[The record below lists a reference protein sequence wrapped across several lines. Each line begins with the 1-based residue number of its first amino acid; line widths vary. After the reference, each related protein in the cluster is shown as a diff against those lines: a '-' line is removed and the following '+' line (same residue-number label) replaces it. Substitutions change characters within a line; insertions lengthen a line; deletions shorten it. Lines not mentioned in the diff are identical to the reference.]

1 MPRKKITPE
10 EETPKATAPEENA
23 AAGTAEVTPHDR
35 PPDSEIP
42 ADTISEPGPEMT
54 VPEVPDEDTEGG
66 IAPEGE
72 MGDIPAEE
80 IAASENA
87 AEADTAPEES
97 SPVEEDSAAALI
109 GELPAAVESVLNAP
123 ADTPPEDA
131 SEDVDNA
138 VNMTPGAIP
147 ELHETESD
155 SEAYSVDLS
164 EVSENSPSTEQAIP
178 DDEESDW
185 GFGEPKRETVAEEA
199 PPVSP
204 EPPASPEAPR
214 ASKTA
219 GKSDRQLFYELKF
232 NALDRGLTPEE
243 RQEWNSIYASYRG
256 RSAIT
261 GRIIGVD
268 PLSIYVWN
276 PETERREKKTMYCAI
291 VVPYRVRIV
300 IPASEMWDEGG
311 ERPDYVLQNM
321 VGANVDLVIIKV
333 EREAGF
339 AIGSRRIA
347 GRSQRYFFAH
357 REDLHRVGARVKC
370 QLQAVGPRRC
380 LVNCYGHDLDL
391 TQREMRYA
399 AIPDLR
405 DEYHPGM
412 ELECVVKVYDPD
424 KDELVISI
432 KETEANPFFGAEQRH
447 PVGSRRLAVISGKYG
462 GGVFCNLTDGVVC
475 MCNYSFQHEDSDF
488 MVGENVMLVVQRYD
502 DEKLQMFGKIMS
514 KW

>member
-1 MPRKKITPE
+1 MSRKKITPE
-10 EETPKATAPEENA
+10 EEAPKTTAPEENA

-35 PPDSEIP
+35 PPDSENP
-42 ADTISEPGPEMT
+42 EDTISEPVPEAT
-54 VPEVPDEDTEGG
+54 VPEVLDDDTEGG

-72 MGDIPAEE
+72 AGDVPAEE
-80 IAASENA
+80 IAAPENA

-97 SPVEEDSAAALI
+97 SPVEGDSAAALT
-109 GELPAAVESVLNAP
+109 GELSAAVESVLNAP

-131 SEDVDNA
+131 SEGVDDV

-147 ELHETESD
+147 ELHETES
-155 SEAYSVDLS
+155 EAEVYSVDLS
-164 EVSENSPSTEQAIP
+164 ETPENSSQVETSVP
-178 DDEESDW
+178 DAEESDW
-185 GFGEPKRETVAEEA
+185 GFGEPKQETQEEPPA
-199 PPVSP
+199 PP
-204 EPPASPEAPR
+204 EPPVPPKVPKA
-214 ASKTA
+214 A

-232 NALDRGLTPEE
+232 NELDRGLTPEE

-276 PETERREKKTMYCAI
+276 RETEQREKKTMYCAI

-300 IPASEMWDEGG
+300 IPASEMWEEGG

-347 GRSQRYFFAH
+347 GRSQRYFFGH
-357 REDLHRVGARVKC
+357 REDLHRIGARVKC
-370 QLQAVGPRRC
+370 RLLAVGPRRC
-380 LVNCYGHDLDL
+380 LADCYGHDLDL

-405 DEYHPGM
+405 DEYHTGM
-412 ELECVVKVYDPD
+412 
-424 KDELVISI
+424 
-432 KETEANPFFGAEQRH
+432 
-447 PVGSRRLAVISGKYG
+447 
-462 GGVFCNLTDGVVC
+462 
-475 MCNYSFQHEDSDF
+475 
-488 MVGENVMLVVQRYD
+488 
-502 DEKLQMFGKIMS
+502 
-514 KW
+514 

>member
-1 MPRKKITPE
+1 MARKKITPDE
-10 EETPKATAPEENA
+10 EAPKTTAPEENA

-35 PPDSEIP
+35 PPDSENP
-42 ADTISEPGPEMT
+42 EDTISEPVPEAT
-54 VPEVPDEDTEGG
+54 VPEVLDDDTEGG

-72 MGDIPAEE
+72 AGDVPAEE
-80 IAASENA
+80 IAAPENA

-97 SPVEEDSAAALI
+97 SPVEGDSAAALT
-109 GELPAAVESVLNAP
+109 GELSAAVESVLNAP

-131 SEDVDNA
+131 SEGVDDV

-147 ELHETESD
+147 ELHETES
-155 SEAYSVDLS
+155 EAEVYSVDLS
-164 EVSENSPSTEQAIP
+164 ETPENSSQVETSVP
-178 DDEESDW
+178 DAEESDW
-185 GFGEPKRETVAEEA
+185 GFGEPKQETQEEPPA
-199 PPVSP
+199 PP
-204 EPPASPEAPR
+204 EPPVPPKVPKA
-214 ASKTA
+214 A

-232 NALDRGLTPEE
+232 NELDRGLTPEE

-276 PETERREKKTMYCAI
+276 RETEQREKQTMYCAI

-300 IPASEMWDEGG
+300 IPASEMWEEGS
-311 ERPDYVLQNM
+311 ERPDYVLENM

-339 AIGSRRIA
+339 AIGSRRLA
-347 GRSQRYFFAH
+347 GRSQRYFFGH
-357 REDLHRVGARVKC
+357 REDLHRIGARVKC
-370 QLQAVGPRRC
+370 RLLAVGPRRC
-380 LVNCYGHDLDL
+380 LADCYGHDLDL

-412 ELECVVKVYDPD
+412 ELDCIVKVYDPD

-432 KETEANPFFGAEQRH
+432 KETEVNPFFGAEQRH

>member
-1 MPRKKITPE
+1 MARKKITPE
-10 EETPKATAPEENA
+10 EEAPKMTAPEENTA
-23 AAGTAEVTPHDR
+23 ADMGEVTPHDR
-35 PPDSEIP
+35 PPDSE
-42 ADTISEPGPEMT
+42 ASEPESSEGSLEPT
-54 VPEVPDEDTEGG
+54 VSEEGSVSTDEDAALEGTQEYVP
-66 IAPEGE
+66 AEGPVGSLDMSE
-72 MGDIPAEE
+72 AGSAPAEE
-80 IAASENA
+80 MSPEDAAVVGSREM
-87 AEADTAPEES
+87 S
-97 SPVEEDSAAALI
+97 
-109 GELPAAVESVLNAP
+109 AAVESVLNAP
-123 ADTPPEDA
+123 ADAAPLEDAVEDA
-131 SEDVDNA
+131 SNA
-138 VNMTPGAIP
+138 LNMMPGKLPKA
-147 ELHETESD
+147 HEATSE
-155 SEAYSVDLS
+155 SEAYSVDLTEPPES
-164 EVSENSPSTEQAIP
+164 EPPAQPPVP
-178 DDEESDW
+178 DAEESDW
-185 GFGEPKRETVAEEA
+185 GFGEPKQEAQEE
-199 PPVSP
+199 PPTPP
-204 EPPASPEAPR
+204 EPPVPPKVP
-214 ASKTA
+214 KTA

-232 NALDRGLTPEE
+232 NELDRGLTPEE

-261 GRIIGVD
+261 GTIIGVD

-276 PETERREKKTMYCAI
+276 RETEQREKQTMYCAI

-300 IPASEMWDEGG
+300 IPASEMWEEGS
-311 ERPDYVLQNM
+311 ERPDYVLENM

-339 AIGSRRIA
+339 AIGSRRLA
-347 GRSQRYFFAH
+347 GRSQRYFFGH
-357 REDLHRVGARVKC
+357 REDLHRIGARVKC
-370 QLQAVGPRRC
+370 RLLAVGPRRC
-380 LVNCYGHDLDL
+380 LADCYGHDLDL

-412 ELECVVKVYDPD
+412 ELDCIVKVYDPD

-432 KETEANPFFGAEQRH
+432 KETEVNPFFGAEQRH